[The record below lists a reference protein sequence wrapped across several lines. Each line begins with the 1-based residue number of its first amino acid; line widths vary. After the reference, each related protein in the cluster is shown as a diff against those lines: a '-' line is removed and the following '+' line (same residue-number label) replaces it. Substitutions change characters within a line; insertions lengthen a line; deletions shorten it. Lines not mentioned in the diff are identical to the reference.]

1 MGFKARRKAQCP
13 AFPRATHEMA
23 SFQNCADVSGDDS
36 SQVVRSV
43 ILTRAGLEESV
54 RAGAPVQDM
63 VRGVPADLFR
73 TCLARV
79 RAFTFFPL
87 PCTGLYLQLVCRTHL
102 DSFGRKSM

>member
-1 MGFKARRKAQCP
+1 M
-13 AFPRATHEMA
+13 T
-23 SFQNCADVSGDDS
+23 SSGDDS

-43 ILTRAGLEESV
+43 ILTRSGLEESA

-79 RAFTFFPL
+79 STFFYPDKSAAQEML
-87 PCTGLYLQLVCRTHL
+87 
-102 DSFGRKSM
+102 FGKA